1 MSIPEVLRPRPGCF
15 CLHRQ
20 CANRQATT
28 PTKEPTNGWTFR
40 QDTNNASQVQQA
52 GHGPDCQKRPEMHPT
67 WFRCFNRSSTRPSVR
82 NAHGRLE
89 KNGGGNCVRSCL
101 CAEVP
106 HEGGIFVLCF
116 WCLLLLMFL
125 CARSASAALFENK
138 NRPHRAHN
146 AHLCAHQAQLPRANQ
161 LVRQAS
167 ISAGQMLR
175 LSQMWRWRLAKRKQT
190 HPTIKAA
197 AFIGNCFTQAWK
209 PHGALQACETKQT
222 EQGNASHATIKQTDT
237 ESVLLRGSHMG
248 RVYTETASSS
258 KRKQQK
264 THTAAH
270 QYAHD

>member
-1 MSIPEVLRPRPGCF
+1 
-15 CLHRQ
+15 
-20 CANRQATT
+20 
-28 PTKEPTNGWTFR
+28 
-40 QDTNNASQVQQA
+40 
-52 GHGPDCQKRPEMHPT
+52 MHPT
-67 WFRCFNRSSTRPSVR
+67 WFRCFNGSSTRPSVR

-89 KNGGGNCVRSCL
+89 KKGGGNCVRSCL

-190 HPTIKAA
+190 HPTIKAV
-197 AFIGNCFTQAWK
+197 AFISKCFTQAWK
-209 PHGALQACETKQT
+209 PDCALLACETKPTKQ
-222 EQGNASHATIKQTDT
+222 EMQAT
-237 ESVLLRGSHMG
+237 R
-248 RVYTETASSS
+248 RSS
-258 KRKQQK
+258 KQIPKACFCEAVIWVVFILKLQVPLNANSK
-264 THTAAH
+264 KHTLPRTNMHMIKLLDTLLAP
-270 QYAHD
+270 